1 MTSFRPSERMAWNH
15 DLPPAVVE
23 ECEYEERRRT
33 VDRREIERLRRLV
46 ASAEQREGKPTA

>member
-1 MTSFRPSERMAWNH
+1 MAWNTP
-15 DLPPAVVE
+15 LNPARE
-23 ECEYEERRRT
+23 AELEYEERRRT